1 MPSLFVAILC
11 SCLLHGVIFFV
22 LDRLLRQSFV
32 ASGPHPHSVVMA
44 SLGRHPVSRKA
55 SPIRIADVPEN
66 LPPVEAAGVSAGRAD
81 AAVDRSEASV
91 SVTEDVA
98 DDKVFVQSSLL
109 TVRPKAL
116 TEVDIDESLLSEDK
130 AVGRVVL
137 ILWVSKSGEVVSV
150 DVESS
155 DYAEPTTAL
164 VQNGFRRLR
173 FSPGR
178 VGGTPVNSTMKIEVT
193 YDYAFDR

>member
-1 MPSLFVAILC
+1 MPSLLVAILC

-32 ASGPHPHSVVMA
+32 ASGPYPHSGVMA
-44 SLGRHPVSRKA
+44 SLGWHPVKGKA
-55 SPIRIADVPEN
+55 SSIRIANVPEN
-66 LPPVEAAGVSAGRAD
+66 LPPAEVAGMAAGRAD
-81 AAVDRSEASV
+81 AAIDRSEAGV

-116 TEVDIDESLLSEDK
+116 TEVDIDESPLSEDK

-155 DYAEPTTAL
+155 DYAEPTTA
-164 VQNGFRRLR
+164 VIRDGFRRLR
-173 FSPGR
+173 FSPGL